1 MHRIRDVIV
10 LSDIMKLPKAELVD
24 ICTDLGL
31 DSSGVAFDLATR
43 IWEGLGNHQ
52 QLESLQRVEDK
63 LLAGKTSVTWFEL
76 ENREALRGIKEIII
90 ERANFNP
97 FERVREYNPAE
108 LTSDPI
114 LISAAYGQSETEY
127 YLRYVYNSGTRREVA
142 LNELRIVPRP
152 SVTNVYI
159 NEEEGI
165 IEVRADARSATKVAS
180 SLAQLINREITLE
193 PINVLAPFGNNVER
207 FADQLEGELIDATS
221 TPELEILM
229 EDFTGEHNTAIL
241 RILNSLNTFFDED
254 DEERLIRELREASE
268 VFEDYI
274 LTVPFTALIL
284 CGMEK

>member
-1 MHRIRDVIV
+1 M
-10 LSDIMKLPKAELVD
+10 
-24 ICTDLGL
+24 
-31 DSSGVAFDLATR
+31 
-43 IWEGLGNHQ
+43 
-52 QLESLQRVEDK
+52 
-63 LLAGKTSVTWFEL
+63 TWFEL